1 MTLLLLLACVLDR
14 TGQSATAAYERELAL
29 QTTRAQALEQEAV
42 TLQARVD
49 QLEEINRYRGRQE
62 AAKQENLDQIRA
74 DVARL
79 RGAVE
84 ESEHNEALAAEDR
97 AALDADV
104 QFRLEYLEL
113 RVSELEDTLG
123 LDTPEPP
130 SDAPDTQVQN
140 NGEVVLTDQG
150 PPQEVELPQGP
161 EELLAGAEA
170 HLTEGRPKVARVL
183 LQKLLDDHSTHERV
197 PEARYRLAETYFN
210 EGNYQRAILAF
221 EEVVSLHPDSKW
233 APWAM
238 IRQGECF
245 ELLGQRAEAELFWSD
260 VIDRYP
266 KSKAAGDAKA
276 LLGR

>member
-1 MTLLLLLACVLDR
+1 VTLLLLLACVLDR

-29 QTTRAQALEQEAV
+29 QTTRAQAMEQEAA

-62 AAKQENLDQIRA
+62 AEKQQNLDQIRS

-97 AALDADV
+97 EALDADM

-123 LDTPEPP
+123 LETPDPP
-130 SDAPDTQVQN
+130 SDVPDTEIQN

-150 PPQEVELPQGP
+150 PPQEVELPTGP
-161 EELLAGAEA
+161 EELLAGAET

-183 LQKLLDDHSTHERV
+183 LQKLLDDHGTHERV

-210 EGNYQRAILAF
+210 EANYQRAILAF

-245 ELLGQRAEAELFWSD
+245 ELLGQRAEAELFWAD